1 MCLRVEYPH
10 VLTFHSGNN
19 PERPPCPLQPSSFPS
34 SPPATCRSCA
44 GFSSSYICRWD
55 VSWIASSSSGPRL
68 QRALV
73 TVVAEVAGRLVLSQ
87 GLAGSFRPRK
97 YFTIPR
103 EALEATLEDLQQLL
117 DFFLIEFQRVLFAE
131 NIIHTVAV
139 WFDIRYKLGSSPTN
153 TDLSIG
159 FLWRLHCLLADQGPA
174 LLGAVSDRRHHC
186 LPRSL
191 FLHAQS

>member
-1 MCLRVEYPH
+1 MSFATVVFSILAARYLPLLRWVFKFLYLSLGCELDCLIII
-10 VLTFHSGNN
+10 
-19 PERPPCPLQPSSFPS
+19 RPPL
-34 SPPATCRSCA
+34 T
-44 GFSSSYICRWD
+44 
-55 VSWIASSSSGPRL
+55 
-68 QRALV
+68 RALV

-139 WFDIRYKLGSSPTN
+139 WFDIGYKLGSSPAN

-159 FLWRLHCLLADQGPA
+159 FLRRLHCLLADQGPA